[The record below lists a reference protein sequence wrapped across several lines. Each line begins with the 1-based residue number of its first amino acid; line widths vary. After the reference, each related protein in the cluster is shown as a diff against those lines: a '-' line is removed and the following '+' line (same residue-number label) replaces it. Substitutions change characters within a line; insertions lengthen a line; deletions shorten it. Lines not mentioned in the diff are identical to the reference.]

1 MTIGGYAAGGDGTP
15 GNGHASTNFGV
26 YSASNGA
33 VKIAKGGVY
42 GPGGVAP
49 TGGWTSFLP
58 TDTSATFSMN
68 LYGGGSQILV
78 NSAATANYP
87 AVYDVRAGTTFNNGN
102 STGTAYIPS
111 AASVAYGVPTGTTT
125 GNMVL
130 TSSGTPAPVNA
141 VQINGGTASIA
152 SSGTTVFPNGA
163 VGTGT
168 SNLPTVLTDTNFSTT
183 AFDQLHTVGNATT
196 TFNGTFSFNN
206 VPSVNMTQMGGSATP
221 VTNLTNA
228 GASWT
233 GGSFDSGMSALVSS
247 RGTSTFANGGTVTA
261 AGGTIASAGS
271 ITASVPNVTL
281 ATATA
286 ANGSI
291 LVTSGTGANQ
301 LYVQSGGVEV
311 MSLGINSAAFDSAA
325 LATLNIQGIGGGS
338 AGGNNIVVTA
348 VTIGTFGSGTTSLGY
363 GSFSSLHS
371 NGSVTFASF
380 NPGTTTFAALS
391 LTNASS
397 LAGLTIGTVTNLTNA
412 PAGITMGSDA
422 THTWMSNGSATVSL
436 PAINSSGTLSVG
448 SYSLVTGGGSGL
460 TIGTNYITTG
470 SGTITFPA
478 GFGTLTLSNI
488 SANDWGYGTRTVN
501 GGTISGGAGLT
512 PTQGK
517 WLEDIWRRT
526 PGGE

>member
-1 MTIGGYAAGGDGTP
+1 MKTIALSILAVVLIAFTAMGQNMPIGSTFTFNGVTAASGGTF
-15 GNGHASTNFGV
+15 GNADS
-26 YSASNGA
+26 
-33 VKIAKGGVY
+33 
-42 GPGGVAP
+42 AP
-49 TGGWTSFLP
+49 TWT
-58 TDTSATFSMN
+58 MIKN
-68 LYGGGSQILV
+68 GSTV
-78 NSAATANYP
+78 CY
-87 AVYDVRAGTTFNNGN
+87 
-102 STGTAYIPS
+102 TGTF
-111 AASVAYGVPTGTTT
+111 
-125 GNMVL
+125 
-130 TSSGTPAPVNA
+130 
-141 VQINGGTASIA
+141 
-152 SSGTTVFPNGA
+152 TV

-168 SNLPTVLTDTNFSTT
+168 LAGDYYGSASLSSGSFSAGDRWIIEST
-183 AFDQLHTVGNATT
+183 ATISSVPVKFLMQGRAMPAEATT
-196 TFNGTFSFNN
+196 GYPKTDMALF
-206 VPSVNMTQMGGSATP
+206 GGSATP

-233 GGSFDSGMSALVSS
+233 GGTFDSGMSALVSS

>member
-1 MTIGGYAAGGDGTP
+1 
-15 GNGHASTNFGV
+15 
-26 YSASNGA
+26 
-33 VKIAKGGVY
+33 
-42 GPGGVAP
+42 
-49 TGGWTSFLP
+49 
-58 TDTSATFSMN
+58 
-68 LYGGGSQILV
+68 
-78 NSAATANYP
+78 
-87 AVYDVRAGTTFNNGN
+87 
-102 STGTAYIPS
+102 
-111 AASVAYGVPTGTTT
+111 
-125 GNMVL
+125 
-130 TSSGTPAPVNA
+130 
-141 VQINGGTASIA
+141 
-152 SSGTTVFPNGA
+152 
-163 VGTGT
+163 
-168 SNLPTVLTDTNFSTT
+168 
-183 AFDQLHTVGNATT
+183 
-196 TFNGTFSFNN
+196 
-206 VPSVNMTQMGGSATP
+206 MTQMGGSATP

-233 GGSFDSGMSALVSS
+233 GGTFDSGMSALVSS
-247 RGTSTFANGGTVTA
+247 RGTSTFANGGT
-261 AGGTIASAGS
+261 
-271 ITASVPNVTL
+271 VTL